1 MHDYTPATKDTIK
14 LKFTNSEATGYA
26 EQENDYGKHEYEILD
41 AYKKA
46 IDYADTDEH
55 IIKRIYVSRCKHCG
69 KIKKTVI

>member
-1 MHDYTPATKDTIK
+1 MTNIQLFALFMLGFVLGVGLMTAIFMW
-14 LKFTNSEATGYA
+14 FTC
-26 EQENDYGKHEYEILD
+26 KHEYEILD